1 MSTHA
6 PFVLDANGS
15 AMTGAYDA
23 EKLDVRTAR
32 RGQARPEGGDMRALV
47 TGGAGFI
54 GSHLVDA
61 LVGLGADV
69 VVLDDLSSGR
79 AENVNPAAHL
89 FQADILDKAAV
100 DRAMEGCELAFHQA
114 ARRAV
119 LQSIEQPLDTD
130 RVNVGGTLTVLMAA
144 KDARVRRVVF
154 GASSSVYGGTAPL
167 PTPESTPP
175 NPRSPYAV
183 TKYAGEQY
191 CRVFAQLY
199 DVETIALR
207 YFNVYGP
214 RQTPDSRYAA
224 VIPLFIAALAS
235 ARPPEVHGDGRQSR
249 HFTFVSDAV
258 QANLRA
264 AEASPQCSGRVY
276 NVAGDRAHTLLEVL
290 EVIEDTLGIRV
301 APLHTA
307 PRVGDVRHS
316 LADLTAA
323 KRDLDYEPA
332 VGLHQGLPLTVESLI
347 NQIATRRG
355 ARR

>member
-1 MSTHA
+1 
-6 PFVLDANGS
+6 
-15 AMTGAYDA
+15 
-23 EKLDVRTAR
+23 
-32 RGQARPEGGDMRALV
+32 MRALV

-61 LVGLGADV
+61 LVDLGADV

-79 AENVNPAAHL
+79 AENVNEAARL

-100 DRAMEGCELAFHQA
+100 NKAMEGCDLVFHQA

-119 LQSIEQPLDTD
+119 LQSIEQPLETD
-130 RVNVGGTLTVLMAA
+130 RINVGGTLTVLIAA
-144 KDARVRRVVF
+144 RDAGVRRFVF
-154 GASSSVYGGTAPL
+154 GASSSVYGGTATL
-167 PTPESTPP
+167 PTPESAPP
-175 NPRSPYAV
+175 NPQSPYAV

-199 DVETIALR
+199 GIETIALR

-214 RQTPDSRYAA
+214 RQRPDSRYAA
-224 VIPLFIAALAS
+224 VIPLFIGALAS
-235 ARPPEVHGDGRQSR
+235 GRPPEVHGNGRQSR

-258 QANLRA
+258 HANLRA
-264 AEASPQCSGRVY
+264 AEAAPQCSGSVY

-290 EVIEDTLGIRV
+290 AILENILGVRV
-301 APLHTA
+301 APVHAA

-323 KRDLDYEPA
+323 QRDLDYEPT
-332 VGLHQGLPLTVESLI
+332 VGLRRGLRLTVESLTTK
-347 NQIATRRG
+347 IATPGRG
-355 ARR
+355 AVGE